1 MKRITILVLAMVM
14 VLSLLTACGSN
25 NKEIL
30 ASKKFISAAE
40 SADYTMIIEEDY
52 DGYGTYWAGA
62 FKFAEGVEKEED
74 NEIYKIDYTKDQ
86 SVYNAEVEYENY
98 IDEVKE
104 IGGKQNS
111 GSGKNYSFHVNSS
124 STEFGIAFRVEEVNL
139 FVVAP
144 AEYKDEILKFFKDIG
159 YEVKI

>member
-1 MKRITILVLAMVM
+1 MKKIAVLVLAMLM
-14 VLSLLTACGSN
+14 VLSLLTACGSST
-25 NKEIL
+25 KEIL
-30 ASKKFISAAE
+30 AAQKFIGASEDAG
-40 SADYTMIIEEDY
+40 YTMIIEEDY

-62 FKFAEGVEKEED
+62 FEFAEGVEKVED

-86 SVYNAEVEYENY
+86 SVYNAEIEYANY
-98 IDEVKE
+98 VDEVKE

-111 GSGKNYSFHVNSS
+111 GSGKNYSFQVNSS

-159 YEVKI
+159 YGVKI